1 MFRKRMGEHKV
12 RSNLVPWTLASRGA
26 ELLVTCLSSSVQT
39 QEKFVLTT
47 SQYLF
52 MPMKHESQGSRD
64 ES

>member
-1 MFRKRMGEHKV
+1 MEEHKI
-12 RSNLVPWTLASRGA
+12 RSDLVQWTLASRCA
-26 ELLVTCLSSSVQT
+26 EQLVTCLSSSVKT